1 MGRRCPAGYLPG
13 MPGVVGCAGHPPG
26 RGRVSFLSSFPPRQ
40 PLTTNIEEVK
50 TMSDFVMEDRRL
62 VATLT
67 PMISRRWRARLAD
80 ARTIGNFDAVGDAF
94 KRVVREVPSNGR

>member
-1 MGRRCPAGYLPG
+1 
-13 MPGVVGCAGHPPG
+13 
-26 RGRVSFLSSFPPRQ
+26 
-40 PLTTNIEEVK
+40 
-50 TMSDFVMEDRRL
+50 MSDFVMEDRRL